1 MSYEDPN
8 DPLGVG
14 KRKRGEEKEKN
25 DEYHYYDKPK
35 GIYRERGG
43 CLSLY
48 LGCGIIGG
56 IFLLLFGAL
65 LIVSADSIERAFD
78 EIYNELRNNPQYN
91 NYPYDELDIN
101 FKMVA
106 MVSFVFSAIILSS
119 YIAAWNW
126 KKRGVYGV
134 VALPIL
140 QVIVYGTGS
149 ILSLI
154 VTYAILYFL
163 LHDKMD
169 MFE

>member
-1 MSYEDPN
+1 MSHIDPN

-14 KRKRGEEKEKN
+14 KRKRGEEKDKN
-25 DEYHYYDKPK
+25 DEYLYYDKPK

-56 IFLLLFGAL
+56 ILLLLFGAL

-78 EIYNELRNNPQYN
+78 EIYNELQNNPQYN
-91 NYPYDELDIN
+91 YTYDEPDFN
-101 FKMVA
+101 FKVIA
-106 MVSFVFSAIILSS
+106 MASFVFSAIILSS

-126 KKRGVYGV
+126 KKRGVYGL

-163 LHDKMD
+163 LHNKMD